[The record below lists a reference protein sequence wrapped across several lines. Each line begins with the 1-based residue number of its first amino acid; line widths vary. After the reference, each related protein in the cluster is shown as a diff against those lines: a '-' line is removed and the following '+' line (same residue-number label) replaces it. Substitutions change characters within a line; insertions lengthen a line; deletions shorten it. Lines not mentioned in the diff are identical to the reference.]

1 MMREVRIL
9 PVLCVFM
16 VMCAGCAGVGRYL
29 ENRLNDFTDCFTARG
44 GWALGLGTRLRLTH
58 YLSCS
63 LGGYYCSRKAGYVG
77 RKAVIQEEGC
87 CLGLPLTQLLAPFI
101 PLVLTVP
108 QGAPMSQSGVAF
120 FFSTLFATD
129 FRSADA
135 QIWLLG
141 LNLNTLSSSVQFKP
155 PPPPKSLYI
164 EFGLTLGI
172 VSFDVGFN
180 PAEAID
186 FLLGLFGLDIMGD
199 DG

>member
-1 MMREVRIL
+1 MLER
-9 PVLCVFM
+9 LCVM
-16 VMCAGCAGVGRYL
+16 VIVAIFAFVSAGCAAVGRYF
-29 ENRLNDFTDCFTARG
+29 ERRLNDFADCFTARG
-44 GWALGLGTRLRLTH
+44 GLALGVGARLRLTH

-77 RKAVIQEEGC
+77 REPVIQEEGC
-87 CLGLPLTQLLAPFI
+87 CLGLPFAQLLSPFV
-101 PLVLTVP
+101 PLILP
-108 QGAPMSQSGVAF
+108 ASQDARLRQSRLALF
-120 FFSTLFATD
+120 LSTLLATD

-141 LNLNTLSSSVQFKP
+141 LNLNALSSSAQFRP

-164 EFGLTLGI
+164 EFGLTLGF

-180 PAEAID
+180 PVEAID
-186 FLLGLFGLDIMGD
+186 FLLGFLGLDLMGD

>member
-1 MMREVRIL
+1 MKRVHLVVIL
-9 PVLCVFM
+9 GVFVVL
-16 VMCAGCAGVGRYL
+16 CAGCGAMKRYL
-29 ENRLNDFTDCFTARG
+29 ENRLNDFADCFTARG

-77 RKAVIQEEGC
+77 RKPAIQEEGC
-87 CLGLPLTQLLAPFI
+87 CLGLPFTQLLAPFV
-101 PLVLTVP
+101 PLILTMP
-108 QGAPMSQSGVAF
+108 EGAPMSQSGVALF
-120 FFSTLFATD
+120 ISTLFATD
-129 FRSADA
+129 LRSADA

-141 LNLNTLSSSVQFKP
+141 LNLNTLSSSVRFNP

-186 FLLGLFGLDIMGD
+186 FLVGLFGLDIMGD
-199 DG
+199 DE